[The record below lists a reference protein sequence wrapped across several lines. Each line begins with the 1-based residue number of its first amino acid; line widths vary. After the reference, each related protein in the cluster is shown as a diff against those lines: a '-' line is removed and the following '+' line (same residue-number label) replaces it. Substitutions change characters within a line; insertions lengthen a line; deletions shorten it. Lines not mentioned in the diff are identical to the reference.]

1 VIVPV
6 DDAFALA
13 LATLGRGGV
22 AVLPTETVYG
32 LVALAADRAA
42 MERLF
47 ILKDRP
53 DTKAISVL
61 VGDIDQARALTEDD
75 LDLCGPW
82 WPGPLTAVVRRR
94 PDAALYLGADATT
107 IGLRCPDHPFVRR
120 LALELGP
127 IDQRESHGR
136 THAGVG
142 IRDRRPVPRCRAR
155 GRRRPTPRATVHG
168 GRPHDVAAHHPAL
181 GAHSRVGVRRPR
193 LNPQRR

>member
-127 IDQRESHGR
+127 IAATSANR
-136 THAGVG
+136 TGE
-142 IRDRRPVPRCRAR
+142 
-155 GRRRPTPRATVHG
+155 PTPASASEIAVLFPDVGLVVDDGPRHGQPSTVVDLTTSPPTILRSG
-168 GRPHDVAAHHPAL
+168 PIPGSVF
-181 GAHSRVGVRRPR
+181 GARD
-193 LNPQRR
+193 